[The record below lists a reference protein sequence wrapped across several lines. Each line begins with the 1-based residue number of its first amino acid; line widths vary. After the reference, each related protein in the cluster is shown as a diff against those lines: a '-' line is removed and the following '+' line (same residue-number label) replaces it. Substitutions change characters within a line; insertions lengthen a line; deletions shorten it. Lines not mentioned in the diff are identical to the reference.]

1 MRLRLIINYTEVA
14 AAKSGYWQ
22 CGTVLWRF
30 DYPIQKSL
38 SSTIYTKLDELTVDK
53 RPEIVIFHGLQAF
66 AREKDSMPPFH
77 FPSNVFVISNNA
89 AGRCALG
96 GSLGGTSILDAAGRY
111 TLRGSPG
118 RGGT

>member
-38 SSTIYTKLDELTVDK
+38 SSTIYTKLDELTLYSYRICPAQKNLDYIGVNGFNPTLGHIAELRNNSRIKTTAGTGISEYSRLLAKD
-53 RPEIVIFHGLQAF
+53 IVTYQDRIAVK
-66 AREKDSMPPFH
+66 EK
-77 FPSNVFVISNNA
+77 N
-89 AGRCALG
+89 R
-96 GSLGGTSILDAAGRY
+96 R
-111 TLRGSPG
+111 
-118 RGGT
+118 

>member
-38 SSTIYTKLDELTVDK
+38 SSTIYTKLDELTLKDITQLKSILQRFRSFFPEHKDKKLYGILASVDLSN
-53 RPEIVIFHGLQAF
+53 EL
-66 AREKDSMPPFH
+66 REKILQEGFYVARIHDQ
-77 FPSNVFVISNNA
+77 VFE
-89 AGRCALG
+89 
-96 GSLGGTSILDAAGRY
+96 LDIPDNFQPRPY
-111 TLRGSPG
+111 
-118 RGGT
+118 